1 MTKRP
6 IYFDYMATTP
16 VDPRVVE
23 QMIKYL
29 GPDGHFGNPAS
40 MTHVYGKDAAQA
52 VEHAREQIADTIHA
66 STQDIVFTSG
76 ATESDNLAIIGC
88 CPFL

>member
-1 MTKRP
+1 MP

-29 GPDGHFGNPAS
+29 GPDGKFGNPAS
-40 MTHVYGKDAAQA
+40 VTHIYGKDAAQA
-52 VEHAREQIADTIHA
+52 VEHARAKLLIQFMLNSRYSIY
-66 STQDIVFTSG
+66 
-76 ATESDNLAIIGC
+76 LGC
-88 CPFL
+88 Y